1 MNIVISINV
10 YKLVPFLLTQIENI
24 TCYVKTSHIIILN
37 CNNYMFNELKKIKL
51 PKNIF
56 INPEII
62 NKKRY
67 HGSLT
72 HGIISNMRFANKLC
86 NFKFF
91 IILSSRTFF
100 YKNLEINNLNVKTFS
115 ETDNLIGEP
124 PPNNWQWPTFKKTL
138 LYKYYLNKKYKLYGS
153 EHEGL
158 CLSYNVTQNILQFLN
173 NNSNIEFDLIHFPHC
188 VEEFALQTI
197 ASNEINNNN
206 LEFGFTLLGHGMYND
221 YDPTIPNKYT
231 YKINF

>member
-86 NFKFF
+86 NFTIYFEYF
-91 IILSSRTFF
+91 TIF
-100 YKNLEINNLNVKTFS
+100 Y
-115 ETDNLIGEP
+115 
-124 PPNNWQWPTFKKTL
+124 
-138 LYKYYLNKKYKLYGS
+138 YYL
-153 EHEGL
+153 
-158 CLSYNVTQNILQFLN
+158 
-173 NNSNIEFDLIHFPHC
+173 
-188 VEEFALQTI
+188 
-197 ASNEINNNN
+197 
-206 LEFGFTLLGHGMYND
+206 
-221 YDPTIPNKYT
+221 
-231 YKINF
+231 